1 LDFKLLKRDDRRYF
15 IKEMPVGGSDS
26 ESEISLAPS
35 STASETSSKETVER
49 VLLEEPMYY
58 VLTQFLESENGK
70 NIATILEDLVKEI
83 RDLKMLLSSKT
94 SS

>member
-1 LDFKLLKRDDRRYF
+1 
-15 IKEMPVGGSDS
+15 
-26 ESEISLAPS
+26 
-35 STASETSSKETVER
+35 
-49 VLLEEPMYY
+49 MYY